1 MLNTQQQNFLNANFS
16 KIAYN
21 VSLKAY
27 NSFRIGGPAD
37 GIIFP
42 KNSQELAVLLPWLT
56 NEGIPWLVMGGG
68 SNILFDDFGF
78 CGIII
83 NLTHFS
89 SIQVQGHLIEADAG
103 ISLKRIC
110 LHAIR
115 NEMGGMNFALGIPGT
130 LGGAVRMNAGAGGG
144 QMADVI
150 QSIACMTPDGMTH
163 HIEKE
168 ALVFS
173 YRNVEWRNIAN
184 DAIVIQASLKLYPDN
199 RQSIRQD
206 ARKKLIY
213 RKTTQ
218 PIGCACAGS
227 FFKNPSKSLSAGYLI
242 EQAGL
247 KGYQIGD
254 AAVSHRHANF
264 IINKGQ
270 ATSKDIIALMQ
281 DIQEKVKM
289 KFNIHLQPE
298 VKIIH
303 V

>member
-1 MLNTQQQNFLNANFS
+1 MLNTQQKKFLNANFS
-16 KIAYN
+16 EIAYN

-27 NSFRIGGPAD
+27 SRFRIGGSAEA
-37 GIIFP
+37 IIFP
-42 KNSQELAVLLPWLT
+42 KKIQELKILIPWLT
-56 NEGIPWLVMGGG
+56 HESIPWLVIGGG
-68 SNILFDDFGF
+68 SNILFDDSGF

-89 SIQVQGHLIEADAG
+89 DMHPQGNVIEADAG
-103 ISLKRIC
+103 ISLKRLC

-115 NEMGGMNFALGIPGT
+115 NNLGGMNFALGIPGT

-144 QMADVI
+144 QIADVI
-150 QSIACMTPDGMTH
+150 QSILCMTPDGRTYQ
-163 HIEKE
+163 IKKE
-168 ALVFS
+168 AMIIG
-173 YRNVEWRNIAN
+173 YRNISWRDIAN
-184 DAIVIQASLKLYPDN
+184 DAIVIGASISLYKDN
-199 RQSIRQD
+199 KHAIRED
-206 ARKKLIY
+206 ARQKMIY

-227 FFKNPSKSLSAGYLI
+227 FFKNPSNSLSAGYLI

-254 AAVSHRHANF
+254 AVVSNRHANF
-264 IINKGQ
+264 IINKGH
-270 ATSKDIIALMQ
+270 ATSKDIIQLMHN
-281 DIQEKVKM
+281 IQEKVMM
-289 KFNIHLQPE
+289 KFNIQLQPE

>member
-1 MLNTQQQNFLNANFS
+1 MLNTKQKKFLNANFS
-16 KIAYN
+16 KLAYN
-21 VSLKAY
+21 ESLKSF
-27 NSFRIGGPAD
+27 NSFHVGGPAD

-42 KNSQELAVLLPWLT
+42 KNSQELSILLPWLT

-68 SNILFDDFGF
+68 SNILFDDSGF

-83 NLTHFS
+83 NLTQLTDLQ
-89 SIQVQGHLIEADAG
+89 IQGNVINADAG

-115 NEMGGMNFALGIPGT
+115 NDLDGMNFALGIPGT

-150 QSIACMTPDGMTH
+150 QYIVCMTPDGMTH
-163 HIEKE
+163 QLKKE
-168 ALVFS
+168 ALS
-173 YRNVEWRNIAN
+173 IQYRNISYNDIAN
-184 DAIVIQASLKLYPDN
+184 NAIITKVSIVLNSGDKQSL
-199 RQSIRQD
+199 RQD
-206 ARKKLIY
+206 ARKRMMY
-213 RKTTQ
+213 RKSTQ
-218 PIGCACAGS
+218 PTGCACAGS
-227 FFKNPSKSLSAGYLI
+227 FFKNPSTTHSAGFLI
-242 EQAGL
+242 EHAGL
-247 KGYQIGD
+247 KGLKIGD
-254 AAVSHRHANF
+254 AVVSNRHANF

-281 DIQEKVKM
+281 EIQEKVMK
-289 KFNIHLQPE
+289 KFNIYLQPE